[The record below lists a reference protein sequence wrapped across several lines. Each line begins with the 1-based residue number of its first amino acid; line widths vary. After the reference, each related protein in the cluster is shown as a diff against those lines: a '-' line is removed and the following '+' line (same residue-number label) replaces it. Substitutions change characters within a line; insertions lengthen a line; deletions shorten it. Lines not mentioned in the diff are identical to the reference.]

1 MFKIRDLTPPK
12 PLLTVH
18 DIQPIEEGGTDAT
31 TNSTTITQ
39 LGLIPKVQLGQPNG
53 IAILVDG
60 KIPNTTLGSDKTVV
74 CINGPEVIPELVAAQ
89 YTITN
94 YEANRSYTIT
104 TSHGTITRS
113 NDIIIFTPIA
123 NVNLNEIRTFLVD
136 GKQYEILVYKTNSF
150 KPTIVTPV
158 SGSLH
163 QPVQPTITSNAPPLV
178 NGESIHISTDWQIAT
193 DTGFTNIVSSNTN
206 DAVNKTSY
214 KPSAPLLLNIT
225 YYVRCR
231 YNIQEIGLGPWSD
244 GCSFTTRRYLS
255 PYIEISKLVP
265 TDGATSD
272 EFGRSVAISSDGN
285 TAIVGA
291 HADDNENGTNAGS
304 AYIYTRSGS
313 TWAQQSKLLA
323 SDGAVNDYFGISV
336 SISSDGNTAIVGAR
350 GDDGNRGSA
359 YIYTRSG
366 STWTQQSKLVAS
378 DGASTDLFG
387 GSVSISSDGNT
398 AIVGAYGDDSFR
410 GSAYIYTRSG
420 STWTQQTKLVASDG
434 ATGDRFGYSV
444 AISSDGNTAI
454 VGAYFDD
461 ENGTN
466 AGSAYVYT
474 RSGSTWAQQSK
485 LLASDG
491 AGNDQFGYSV
501 AISSDGNTAIV
512 GAVNDDSSRGSA
524 YIYTR
529 SGSTWTQQS
538 KLLASDGAGSD
549 SFGYSVSISS
559 DGNTAIVGAP
569 YDDSYRGSAYIYT
582 RTGST
587 WTEQSKLVASDG
599 AGNDR
604 FGISVAISGDGNTA
618 IVGAYLDDD
627 KGTNAGSAYIFY

>member
-31 TNSTTITQ
+31 TNSTAITQ

-60 KIPNTTLGSDKTVV
+60 KIPNTTLGSDKTAV

-113 NDIIIFTPIA
+113 NDIITFTPIA

-193 DTGFTNIVSSNTN
+193 DTGFTNIVASTT
-206 DAVNKTSY
+206 DDTVNKTTY
-214 KPSAPLLLNIT
+214 TPNTTLLINTT
-225 YYVRCR
+225 YYTRCR
-231 YNIQEIGLGPWSD
+231 YNIQDVGIGPWSD
-244 GCSFTTRRYLS
+244 TSSFTSRRYLS

-265 TDGATSD
+265 TDGAASD
-272 EFGRSVAISSDGN
+272 YFGISVSISSDGN

-291 HADDNENGTNAGS
+291 YGDDDKGSISGS
-304 AYIYTRSGS
+304 AYIYTRSSGVWS
-313 TWAQQSKLLA
+313 QQTKLLA
-323 SDGAVNDYFGISV
+323 SDGSSGDYFGISV

-350 GDDGNRGSA
+350 GDDSNSGSA

-366 STWTQQSKLVAS
+366 STWSQQAKLTAS
-378 DGASTDLFG
+378 DGAASDYFG
-387 GSVSISSDGNT
+387 ISVSISSDGNT
-398 AIVGAYGDDSFR
+398 AIVGAYQDDSNR
-410 GSAYIYTRSG
+410 GSAYI
-420 STWTQQTKLVASDG
+420 
-434 ATGDRFGYSV
+434 FG
-444 AISSDGNTAI
+444 
-454 VGAYFDD
+454 
-461 ENGTN
+461 
-466 AGSAYVYT
+466 
-474 RSGSTWAQQSK
+474 
-485 LLASDG
+485 
-491 AGNDQFGYSV
+491 
-501 AISSDGNTAIV
+501 
-512 GAVNDDSSRGSA
+512 
-524 YIYTR
+524 
-529 SGSTWTQQS
+529 
-538 KLLASDGAGSD
+538 
-549 SFGYSVSISS
+549 
-559 DGNTAIVGAP
+559 
-569 YDDSYRGSAYIYT
+569 
-582 RTGST
+582 
-587 WTEQSKLVASDG
+587 
-599 AGNDR
+599 
-604 FGISVAISGDGNTA
+604 
-618 IVGAYLDDD
+618 
-627 KGTNAGSAYIFY
+627 